1 MRPSARAPPHPAT
14 LALVLLAVA
23 SMMVHSAHAAAAAGA
38 EGSLCLQGLEQ
49 HRRGQL
55 HDAMQLYLQ
64 GVELQLQR
72 PRETA
77 LHMAPC
83 MWGATLAFWAM
94 ARSQPDG
101 AGTEWSDLAYRSAL
115 AHRRLLGEMD
125 SQSIQRQQPSHQQ
138 RQLPLLTCDGARGLA
153 DLLVDDSDAA
163 FHPRRV
169 VAGSIVFVN
178 AFLSDL
184 FFRLHLPYI
193 PAKFALITGCS
204 DDESP
209 GDWSHVAHDP
219 RLVWWA
225 AQNNPGPA
233 PGTVQLP
240 IGLPNRYDHGVL
252 ARAVERCE
260 ASRASS
266 AAPRIILGIDENT
279 HPERRGLTDL
289 FRGKGVAT
297 EGGRVRWEDYMLGLC
312 LADHALAPE
321 GNGLDTHRFWECAAV
336 GCTPVVVDSH
346 PLLQLYECLFSVPQ

>member
-23 SMMVHSAHAAAAAGA
+23 SMMVHFAHAAAAAGA

-64 GVELQLQR
+64 GIELQLQR

-193 PAKFALITGCS
+193 P
-204 DDESP
+204 
-209 GDWSHVAHDP
+209 
-219 RLVWWA
+219 
-225 AQNNPGPA
+225 QNS
-233 PGTVQLP
+233 L
-240 IGLPNRYDHGVL
+240 
-252 ARAVERCE
+252 
-260 ASRASS
+260 
-266 AAPRIILGIDENT
+266 
-279 HPERRGLTDL
+279 
-289 FRGKGVAT
+289 
-297 EGGRVRWEDYMLGLC
+297 
-312 LADHALAPE
+312 
-321 GNGLDTHRFWECAAV
+321 
-336 GCTPVVVDSH
+336 
-346 PLLQLYECLFSVPQ
+346 